1 MRDDSLIAG
10 MAERKKDGIKGKMT
24 VLVTSE
30 GAVAEMKIEN
40 LSFRFTDEDV
50 TFTIKGTRTLST
62 DFAETIPEPEYNE
75 EYHRRTLDSSV
86 NIMKKKSE
94 KKEEKHDEE

>member
-1 MRDDSLIAG
+1 
-10 MAERKKDGIKGKMT
+10 MT
-24 VLVTSE
+24 VFVSLE
-30 GAVAEMKIEN
+30 GAVAEMRIED

-50 TFTIKGTRTLST
+50 TFSIKGVRNLST

-86 NIMKKKSE
+86 NIMKKKADKAD

>member
-1 MRDDSLIAG
+1 MRLHRGIQGDD
-10 MAERKKDGIKGKMT
+10 EVDGT
-24 VLVTSE
+24 
-30 GAVAEMKIEN
+30 VAEMKIEE

-50 TFTIKGTRTLST
+50 TFGIKGVRNLST
-62 DFAETIPEPEYNE
+62 DFAETILEPEYNE